1 MRFVFVALSALF
13 FCCDAQAQVV
23 VMGANS
29 SKNSSPQKTAGVFNV
44 SVNLT
49 SLQNTIPS
57 NFVGIRGEV
66 GDFVNGLYQGT
77 TGANGSFM
85 NIAKMLGANG
95 VFSLGGNSAENATAP
110 TITSGMASNLNSFLL
125 GIGAGWT
132 LSYDLDSVA
141 NNSSAAATTAT
152 TIASAVGTANV
163 VFQFGN
169 EPSTNWTQS
178 NYITLWNSYYT
189 AVTGAVSGVKL
200 AATDDGMLSGTMNQ
214 QSTFAA
220 LTGGSAGL
228 QYISSHY
235 YSSASCAVLVSAT
248 VLLATVTK
256 SNPFTNFEPWSNPS
270 QQRMTETNTICGKGF
285 PGGNSD
291 RLMAST
297 WYIDTAII
305 LASAGWLGMNT
316 QSYYLGQSYYNI
328 ANQQADT
335 NYLPSPI
342 FYGMLLF
349 SKIEGQQIATS
360 SITTSSVNDSST
372 LLAMATKGVN
382 GNANIIV
389 ANNDTV
395 NPAIVVPSQSS
406 GWSSASVLAVTS
418 GAGNGCSDFTAK
430 IGGKAIG
437 ESGVWTGSS
446 YTITNG
452 QSISLGPCESA
463 FIQILP

>member
-1 MRFVFVALSALF
+1 MRFAFAALSALF
-13 FCCDAQAQVV
+13 FCYGAQAQVV
-23 VMGANS
+23 VMGLNS
-29 SKNSSPQKTAGVFNV
+29 SQNSVVV
-44 SVNLT
+44 SKIYVNLT

-85 NIAKMLGANG
+85 NIVKMLGANG
-95 VFSLGGNSAENATAP
+95 VFSLGGNSAENATPP

-132 LSYDLDSVA
+132 LTYILDSIA
-141 NNSSAAATTAT
+141 NNSSAASTTAT
-152 TIASAVGTANV
+152 TIASAVGTTNV
-163 VFQFGN
+163 VFMFGN

-178 NYITLWNSYYT
+178 NYITMWNNYYT
-189 AVTGAVSGVKL
+189 AVTAAVSGVKL
-200 AATDDGMLSGTMNQ
+200 AATDDGMYPGTMNQ
-214 QSTFAA
+214 ASTISG
-220 LTGGSAGL
+220 LTGGLTGL
-228 QYISSHY
+228 QYVSSHY
-235 YSSASCAVLVSAT
+235 YSSGSCAVLVSAA
-248 VLLATVTK
+248 VLLASTIQPY
-256 SNPFTNFEPWSNPS
+256 NGQPPFKNFSAWVSPS
-270 QQRMTETNTICGKGF
+270 QQRMTETNTICGSGS

-297 WYIDTAII
+297 WYVDTAIN
-305 LASAGWLGMNT
+305 LASAGWLGMNI
-316 QSYYLGQSYYNI
+316 QSTYLNQAYYNI

-349 SKIEGQQIATS
+349 SKIEGQQIAA
-360 SITTSSVNDSST
+360 SSVNGSST
-372 LLAMATKGVN
+372 LQAIATKGGN

-389 ANNDTV
+389 VNNDTV
-395 NPAIVVPSQSS
+395 KPAIVVPSQSS
-406 GWSSASVLAVTS
+406 GWTSANVLAIAS
-418 GAGNGCSDFTAK
+418 GVGTGCSDFTAK
-430 IGGKAIG
+430 IGGQAIG